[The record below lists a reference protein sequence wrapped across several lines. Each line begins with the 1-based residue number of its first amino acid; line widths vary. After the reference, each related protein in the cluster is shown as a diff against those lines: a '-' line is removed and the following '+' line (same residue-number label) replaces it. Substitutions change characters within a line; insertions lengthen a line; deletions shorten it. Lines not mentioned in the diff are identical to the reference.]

1 MQDLIK
7 TNIQQVLQKFK
18 KKEVSDENRSTT
30 GSGSS
35 GGEYQADQIA
45 IKVAIEFCL
54 NIGTTNFLFTQML
67 ELFEV
72 HNLRQKFISNLEQFI
87 ISGQFRK
94 EHIPEDILSEFLSF
108 YENKGYDVS
117 LQERNLERIVQQLDL
132 RNYTDMMRARLE
144 ILCESNCM
152 VSALLAL

>member
-1 MQDLIK
+1 
-7 TNIQQVLQKFK
+7 
-18 KKEVSDENRSTT
+18 
-30 GSGSS
+30 
-35 GGEYQADQIA
+35 
-45 IKVAIEFCL
+45 
-54 NIGTTNFLFTQML
+54 ML

-117 LQERNLERIVQQLDL
+117 L
-132 RNYTDMMRARLE
+132 
-144 ILCESNCM
+144 
-152 VSALLAL
+152 